1 MDLRYAWTYEQ
12 TVIGS
17 NGWSMDDLQALVA
30 MAEAGRLAPHIDRV
44 LPLEESAE
52 AERMLEERR
61 VFGKIILK
69 P

>member
-1 MDLRYAWTYEQ
+1 
-12 TVIGS
+12 
-17 NGWSMDDLQALVA
+17 MDDLQALVA